1 MTAAHEHA
9 RKNADRYREE
19 LFELLRIPSVSTDD
33 ARRENVRLAGEWV
46 AADLARIGIDNA
58 RVMET
63 AGHPV
68 VYGEWLGAPEGA
80 PTVLVYGHYDV
91 QPAAMEDGWTRDPFD
106 PAVVDGRIIARGAT
120 DDKGQVLAHLKAAES
135 LLATGGCP
143 VNLKFLIE
151 GEEESGSANLEAF
164 IREHLDLLAADIC
177 LVSDTGIEGMDR
189 PSMVYGLRGLLAL
202 EIVVSGP
209 KQDLHSGL
217 GGCLH
222 NPAQALAEIIASLH
236 DGEGRV
242 TVPGFYD
249 EVAELPPEEREM
261 LARGEMTD
269 EVWSGMMGDLP
280 EWGEPGYSKSERM
293 GIRPTLE
300 INGIAGG
307 YAGDGFKT
315 VIPARAIAK
324 ISCRLVPDQEPARVF
339 EKVRRHI
346 MSLVPETVSCEVTLC
361 DGGLPAVTD
370 REHPAM
376 QAAVRA
382 YGLRW
387 PDQEVLLL
395 RGGGSIPVVATI
407 QDLLG
412 LPVVLMGFGL
422 PDCGAHGP
430 DENLPLAMYERAIDT
445 IIQFMY
451 EMPISKDA

>member
-1 MTAAHEHA
+1 MTAAHDHA
-9 RKNADRYREE
+9 RQNADRYREQ
-19 LFELLRIPSVSTDD
+19 LFELLRIRSISTDD
-33 ARRENVRLAGEWV
+33 ACREEVRRAARWV
-46 AADLARIGIDNA
+46 AADLARIGISTA
-58 RVMET
+58 EVMET
-63 AGHPV
+63 GGHPV

-91 QPAAMEDGWTRDPFD
+91 QPAAMEDGWTRDPFE
-106 PAVVDGRIIARGAT
+106 PAVVDGKIIARGAT
-120 DDKGQVLAHLKAAES
+120 DDKGQVVAHLKAAES
-135 LLATGGCP
+135 LLATDGCP

-164 IREHLDLLAADIC
+164 IGSHRDLLAADLC
-177 LVSDTGIEGMDR
+177 LVSDTGIEGMDK

-202 EIVVSGP
+202 EVVVSGP

-236 DGEGRV
+236 DTEGRV

-249 EVAELPPEEREM
+249 DVVAIDADEREM
-261 LARGEMTD
+261 LAKGEMTD
-269 EVWSGMMGDLP
+269 QAWADMMGDMP
-280 EWGEPGYSKSERM
+280 DWGEPEFSRSERM

-300 INGIAGG
+300 INGISGG
-307 YAGDGFKT
+307 YAGEGFKT
-315 VIPARAIAK
+315 VIPAKAIAK
-324 ISCRLVPDQEPARVF
+324 VSCRLVPDQAPDRVF
-339 EKVRRHI
+339 ELVRRHI
-346 MSLVPETVSCEVTLC
+346 LALAPPTVACEVISR

-382 YGLRW
+382 YGLHW
-387 PDQEVLLL
+387 PGKEVLLL
-395 RGGGSIPVVATI
+395 RGGGSIPVVATL
-407 QDLLG
+407 QDVLR

-430 DENLPLAMYERAIDT
+430 DENLPVAMYERAIDT

-451 EMPISKDA
+451 ELSIRENA